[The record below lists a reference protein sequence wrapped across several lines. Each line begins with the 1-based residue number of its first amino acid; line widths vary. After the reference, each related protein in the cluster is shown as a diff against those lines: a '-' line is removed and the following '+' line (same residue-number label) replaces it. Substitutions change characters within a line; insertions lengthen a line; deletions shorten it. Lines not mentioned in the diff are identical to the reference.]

1 MTIDKNIHLCP
12 LKKKLLSRL
21 GPNYE
26 ARIIDGEPCVYR
38 DLGDYD
44 IEISGGSS
52 RHPFY
57 VYVWRKTPQ
66 MEIVEQHKNTYRSF
80 LEMEAL
86 LNNIV
91 LRYKCRNANSDNN
104 MTNNE

>member
-1 MTIDKNIHLCP
+1 MQLCKR
-12 LKKKLLSRL
+12 KKELLSRL
-21 GPNYE
+21 GSNYE

-66 MEIVEQHKNTYRSF
+66 MEIVEQHKTPIAVF
-80 LEMEAL
+80 
-86 LNNIV
+86 
-91 LRYKCRNANSDNN
+91 
-104 MTNNE
+104 